1 MLSRRTKKPWGMPL
15 CGRHIFLKKEVS
27 GIWVSPAALSEKFC
41 KYHLECESTNLCD
54 PDALTYLKDSYKER
68 RRGSATASYLMQQQ

>member
-1 MLSRRTKKPWGMPL
+1 MTCSLAELKSLGGCPCVAGIYFKK
-15 CGRHIFLKKEVS
+15 S

-41 KYHLECESTNLCD
+41 KYHLECESSNLCD